1 MKFQIMGIAIALVT
15 IVLGT
20 YLVFR
25 SVIVLILTLLKKS
38 DAIALK
44 KLNNF
49 TLSQLNFR
57 IRDYTQML
65 SLVSMLFALALGAL
79 TVGLGFRNE
88 IPKMAKAMTSYDL
101 VLNNAQTVDQ
111 QKLRIYTQH

>member
-44 KLNNF
+44 N
-49 TLSQLNFR
+49 
-57 IRDYTQML
+57 
-65 SLVSMLFALALGAL
+65 
-79 TVGLGFRNE
+79 
-88 IPKMAKAMTSYDL
+88 
-101 VLNNAQTVDQ
+101 
-111 QKLRIYTQH
+111 

>member
-1 MKFQIMGIAIALVT
+1 MLQPLPKKAILDLLRETSTPAQIKQKFPFLLVQTLLGIIFLGIGYYVMSDLMKFQIMGIAIALVT

-44 KLNNF
+44 K
-49 TLSQLNFR
+49 
-57 IRDYTQML
+57 I
-65 SLVSMLFALALGAL
+65 
-79 TVGLGFRNE
+79 E
-88 IPKMAKAMTSYDL
+88 
-101 VLNNAQTVDQ
+101 
-111 QKLRIYTQH
+111 

>member
-44 KLNNF
+44 K
-49 TLSQLNFR
+49 
-57 IRDYTQML
+57 I
-65 SLVSMLFALALGAL
+65 
-79 TVGLGFRNE
+79 E
-88 IPKMAKAMTSYDL
+88 
-101 VLNNAQTVDQ
+101 
-111 QKLRIYTQH
+111 